1 MQAVFNSVFP
11 ITDYNGRAEL
21 HFDSYEL
28 LDPQY
33 DVDEYRERALTYH
46 SQLKVKVRMD
56 NYVEEF
62 TNKLILRPPYSD
74 EESEIDEGEALEA
87 ITTVLNCSAKEAK
100 SILKDSKKEPCI
112 LDERITQNRE
122 EMEAFFKSHE
132 SSKKKLESAG
142 LNVDAIQD
150 KSMVF
155 KFAHFQDVYFG
166 EFPLMTNYGTFIING
181 TERVIVSQLHRSP
194 GVFFDYKQGKSAS
207 ITKEVLSAPNYSKQ
221 RVLDRL

>member
-1 MQAVFNSVFP
+1 
-11 ITDYNGRAEL
+11 
-21 HFDSYEL
+21 
-28 LDPQY
+28 
-33 DVDEYRERALTYH
+33 LTYH

-74 EESEIDEGEALEA
+74 EESEIDESDALDVL
-87 ITTVLNCSAKEAK
+87 TSVLNCNMKEAK
-100 SILKDSKKEPCI
+100 GILKDSKKEPCI

-122 EMEAFFKSHE
+122 EMEAFLKSHE

-207 ITKEVLSAPNYSKQ
+207 ITKEVLSARIIPNRGSWIDFEFDARDNLQVRIDRRKKLLASTLLRGLGYSSIEIMNYFY
-221 RVLDRL
+221 D